1 MSENLIIF
9 NARIVTPIGFSA
21 RKGEEM
27 SQLQIIENGTVEVTK
42 GIILTLVKTV
52 VKTGMVTTST
62 IGIITLA
69 DIAFY
74 PVSSIPIPILYL
86 AENVPKNSPG
96 V

>member
-42 GIILTLVKTV
+42 GIITYVGE
-52 VKTGMVTTST
+52 TGMVTTST

-86 AENVPKNSPG
+86 VENVPKNSPG

>member
-42 GIILTLVKTV
+42 ESLPTLVKTV
-52 VKTGMVTTST
+52 VKIGMVTTST

-69 DIAFY
+69 GIAFY
-74 PVSSIPIPILYL
+74 PVSSTPIPILYL
-86 AENVPKNSPG
+86 AENVPKNYPG